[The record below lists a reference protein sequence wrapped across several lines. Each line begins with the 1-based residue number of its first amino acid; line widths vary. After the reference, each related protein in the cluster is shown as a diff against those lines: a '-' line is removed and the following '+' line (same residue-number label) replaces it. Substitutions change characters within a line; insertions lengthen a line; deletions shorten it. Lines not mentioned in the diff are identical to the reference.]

1 MLLLRARCRLAS
13 AACAAC
19 TAVLLPLAACGDD
32 EPART
37 GDDGSP
43 GADAGADGGG
53 RRSLT
58 FTAVDIDFEEDEATA
73 AAGEVQVALTN
84 EGAIEHSWVVEG
96 READLRLYTQQA
108 GQTDEGSITLEA
120 GSYTYYCDIPGHRQ
134 AGMDGELTV
143 E

>member
-1 MLLLRARCRLAS
+1 MLRARRRLVM
-13 AACAAC
+13 AACAAS
-19 TAVLLPLAACGDD
+19 TAILLAACGDD

-43 GADAGADGGG
+43 GADAGTDGGE

-73 AAGEVQVALTN
+73 SAGEVEVSLTN

-96 READLRLYTQQA
+96 READLRLYTQQS
-108 GQTDEGSITLEA
+108 GQTDEGTITLEA
-120 GSYTYYCDIPGHRQ
+120 GSYTYYCDVPGHRQ